1 MDWVS
6 EKLHRFDDV
15 CTVYIIFD
23 AGGNDPDN
31 PFLAF
36 CNAKFGK
43 LFGKAKI
50 QIHLFNGGSDAFRF
64 DVYGKEII
72 VERSNYAHQA
82 FSMLKISGTR
92 GVEPKEGGM
101 YCI

>member
-1 MDWVS
+1 MM
-6 EKLHRFDDV
+6 FAQ
-15 CTVYIIFD
+15 YIIFD